1 LLLVKIISLNKQKEC
16 IKLNKELSNK
26 LKKSI
31 RVIPNFPKKG
41 IMFQDIFSLIEKPKI
56 LKQIQKDINKIIKKE
71 KITKIIG
78 IDARGFIFGSI
89 ASYDNNIPF
98 IPIRKKG
105 KLPGQ
110 VYKKKYKLEYGY
122 DQVEIQKKSI
132 FKNDK
137 VLIVDDLIATGGT
150 AIAAAKL
157 IENMSTK
164 EISFMFV
171 IDLYNLD
178 GAKIL
183 EEKGYN
189 VFSIIKIEG

>member
-1 LLLVKIISLNKQKEC
+1 MLLVKIISLNKQKEC

-41 IMFQDIFSLIEKPKI
+41 IMFQDIFSLIEKPELMKR
-56 LKQIQKDINKIIKKE
+56 IQKEINKIIKKE

-110 VYKKKYKLEYGY
+110 VYKKKYKLEYGMTKLKY
-122 DQVEIQKKSI
+122 RR
-132 FKNDK
+132 K
-137 VLIVDDLIATGGT
+137 VFL
-150 AIAAAKL
+150 K
-157 IENMSTK
+157 MTK
-164 EISFMFV
+164 F
-171 IDLYNLD
+171 
-178 GAKIL
+178 
-183 EEKGYN
+183 
-189 VFSIIKIEG
+189 

>member
-1 LLLVKIISLNKQKEC
+1 M
-16 IKLNKELSNK
+16 NKELSNK

-41 IMFQDIFSLIEKPKI
+41 IMFQDIFSLIEKPK
-56 LKQIQKDINKIIKKE
+56 LMKQIQKEISKIIKKE

-78 IDARGFIFGSI
+78 IDARGLIFGSI

-122 DQVEIQKKSI
+122 DQVEIQKNSI
-132 FKNDK
+132 SKNDK

-157 IENMSTK
+157 TENMSTK
-164 EISFMFV
+164 KISFMFV
-171 IDLYNLD
+171 IDLYNLY
-178 GAKIL
+178 GAKRL

-189 VFSIIKIEG
+189 VFSMIQTEG

>member
-41 IMFQDIFSLIEKPKI
+41 IMFQDIFSLIEKPE
-56 LKQIQKDINKIIKKE
+56 LMKQIQKEINKIIKKE

-189 VFSIIKIEG
+189 VFSIIKTEG

>member
-1 LLLVKIISLNKQKEC
+1 
-16 IKLNKELSNK
+16 LNKELSNK

-41 IMFQDIFSLIEKPKI
+41 IMFQDIFSLIEKPKL
-56 LKQIQKDINKIIKKE
+56 LKQIQKEISKIIKKE

-78 IDARGFIFGSI
+78 IDARGLIFGSI

-122 DQVEIQKKSI
+122 DQVEIQKNSI
-132 FKNDK
+132 SKNDK

-157 IENMSTK
+157 TENMSTK
-164 EISFMFV
+164 KISFMFV
-171 IDLYNLD
+171 IDLYNLY
-178 GAKIL
+178 GAKRL

-189 VFSIIKIEG
+189 VFSMIQTEG

>member
-1 LLLVKIISLNKQKEC
+1 M
-16 IKLNKELSNK
+16 NKELSNK

-41 IMFQDIFSLIEKPKI
+41 IMFQDIFSLIEKPKL
-56 LKQIQKDINKIIKKE
+56 LKQIQKEISKIIKKE

-78 IDARGFIFGSI
+78 IDARGLIFGSI

-122 DQVEIQKKSI
+122 DQVEIQKNSI
-132 FKNDK
+132 SKNDK

-157 IENMSTK
+157 TENMSTK
-164 EISFMFV
+164 KISFMFV
-171 IDLYNLD
+171 IDLYNLY
-178 GAKIL
+178 GAKRL

-189 VFSIIKIEG
+189 VFSMIKTEG

>member
-1 LLLVKIISLNKQKEC
+1 
-16 IKLNKELSNK
+16 LNKELSNK

-41 IMFQDIFSLIEKPKI
+41 IMFQDIFSLIEKPKL
-56 LKQIQKDINKIIKKE
+56 LKQIQKEISKIIKKE

-110 VYKKKYKLEYGY
+110 VYKKKYKLEYGF
-122 DQVEIQKKSI
+122 DQVEIQKESI
-132 FKNDK
+132 SKNDK

-164 EISFMFV
+164 KISFMFV

-189 VFSIIKIEG
+189 VFSMIKTEG

>member
-1 LLLVKIISLNKQKEC
+1 M
-16 IKLNKELSNK
+16 NKELSNK

-41 IMFQDIFSLIEKPKI
+41 IMFQDIFSLIEKPELMK
-56 LKQIQKDINKIIKKE
+56 LVQKEISKIIKRE

-78 IDARGFIFGSI
+78 IDARVFIFGSI

-189 VFSIIKIEG
+189 VFSIIKTEG